1 MSSSISITPSSLDR
15 YFLRTG
21 VYIGLGGGIAEII
34 VVWVYSAL
42 TGGDAANIG
51 RQVGYAVGI
60 SKASA
65 ANGIMVHL
73 ILAAMLG
80 VGLNYILQFALARH
94 APAGKVFTAS
104 LCTLTLIWAV
114 NFFVVLPLI
123 SPSFVHVLPYAVTLF
138 SKLMFGVVAAATF
151 CSLRRRPKRK
161 NISDEIKENASPAG

>member
-21 VYIGLGGGIAEII
+21 VYIGLAGGIAEII

-73 ILAAMLG
+73 ILAAMS
-80 VGLNYILQFALARH
+80 
-94 APAGKVFTAS
+94 APFIG
-104 LCTLTLIWAV
+104 
-114 NFFVVLPLI
+114 
-123 SPSFVHVLPYAVTLF
+123 
-138 SKLMFGVVAAATF
+138 
-151 CSLRRRPKRK
+151 
-161 NISDEIKENASPAG
+161 